1 MQERYIFRE
10 MLSEIKGLA
19 DQKGNRLSLDEIREF
34 FKNAHLTEEQL
45 QMVCAYLNE
54 EKIQIEGY
62 EGAGK
67 QEAPD
72 KEDAGM
78 MEESDCLELYQ
89 AELEEI
95 LESLTGTKEDMDRK
109 NADIEKLQQTID
121 ASYTSQDE
129 NKENLCWQKKNGM
142 EEIYYF
148 HI

>member
-72 KEDAGM
+72 KEEAGM

-95 LESLTGTKEDMDRK
+95 EELSEEEELKYFQ
-109 NADIEKLQQTID
+109 L
-121 ASYTSQDE
+121 ASAGDPARRA
-129 NKENLCWQKKNGM
+129 G
-142 EEIYYF
+142 
-148 HI
+148 